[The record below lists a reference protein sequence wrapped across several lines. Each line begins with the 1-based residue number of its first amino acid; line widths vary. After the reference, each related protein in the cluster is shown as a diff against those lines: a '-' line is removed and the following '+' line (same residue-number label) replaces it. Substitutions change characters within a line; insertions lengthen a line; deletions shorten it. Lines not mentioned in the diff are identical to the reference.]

1 MDVWI
6 TVPTYNEAEN
16 IRGLLEAI
24 LKALPNARV
33 VIVDDN
39 SPDGTAEIVSEM
51 ARFDERLHLV
61 RRSGKLGYASAV
73 LTGLNYAFER
83 GAQVLGHMD
92 ADFSHDPQRLPTLL
106 EALKGSAD
114 IAIGS
119 RYVAGGGVEGWS
131 LYRQILSRGANW
143 LALTLLN
150 LPVRDCTSG
159 FRLHK
164 SDAFAKLQLHRLRVE
179 GYGFLYLSTAWAIW
193 NGLKITEVPI
203 VFVDRKHGKSK
214 LSRRVIV
221 EAATALVKVF
231 LWRKTGRWFGKPLID

>member
-1 MDVWI
+1 MDVWL

-16 IRGLLEAI
+16 IRRLIDAI
-24 LKALPNARV
+24 FKALPNARV

-39 SPDGTAEIVSEM
+39 SPDGTAEIVNEM
-51 ARFDERLHLV
+51 ARSDERIHLV
-61 RRSGKLGYASAV
+61 RRPGKLGYASAV

-83 GAQVLGHMD
+83 GAQFLGHMD
-92 ADFSHDPQRLPTLL
+92 ADFSHDPQRLPNLL
-106 EALKGSAD
+106 EALKGSTD

-143 LALTLLN
+143 LARTLLN
-150 LPVRDCTSG
+150 LSVRDCTSG
-159 FRLHK
+159 FRIYRR
-164 SDAFAKLQLHRLRVE
+164 DAFAKLQLHRLRVE
-179 GYGFLYLSTAWAIW
+179 GYGFLYLSTAWAVW
-193 NGLKITEVPI
+193 NGLKIAEVPI

-231 LWRKTGRWFGKPLID
+231 IWRKTGRWFGKPLID